1 MLTGVE
7 SHESGLRPDPGPT
20 HVRQT
25 PCVQRRAP
33 KPGRE
38 PARARKNVSLRDA
51 CIVLV
56 RNQENPKKFRL
67 LRSPGRSAHT
77 LGLVVR
83 AAGGGAAAGLGLG
96 LGLGSGLGAL
106 KHSSTHGEALQNTPR
121 CPASQ
126 PSSPAFLRAPG
137 ARAGPSWSLSPSR
150 HRSHGQR
157 CCVLACCCYGRG
169 ASLQDGRVRRAA
181 GDSWPAT

>member
-1 MLTGVE
+1 MLLCLELCLDLVVLRGLQTVVAAALTAPVAAADSHGDAGSQAGVLTGVE

-56 RNQENPKKFRL
+56 AAKSGKTEKKIQ
-67 LRSPGRSAHT
+67 
-77 LGLVVR
+77 
-83 AAGGGAAAGLGLG
+83 AA
-96 LGLGSGLGAL
+96 
-106 KHSSTHGEALQNTPR
+106 P
-121 CPASQ
+121 Q
-126 PSSPAFLRAPG
+126 PLALRA
-137 ARAGPSWSLSPSR
+137 
-150 HRSHGQR
+150 
-157 CCVLACCCYGRG
+157 
-169 ASLQDGRVRRAA
+169 
-181 GDSWPAT
+181 

>member
-1 MLTGVE
+1 MSAKRPVY
-7 SHESGLRPDPGPT
+7 SGS
-20 HVRQT
+20 
-25 PCVQRRAP
+25 
-33 KPGRE
+33 GRE
-38 PARARKNVSLRDA
+38 PARARKNVRAQLCRL
-51 CIVLV
+51 LV
-56 RNQENPKKFRL
+56 AAKSGKPKKIQAAPQPL
-67 LRSPGRSAHT
+67 RSAHN

-83 AAGGGAAAGLGLG
+83 AAGGGAAAALG